1 MTDLGP
7 VVRGDKIQAKIRGPD
22 GVGFCDDELAPVI
35 EARHSSRHAES
46 EQKAKQR
53 EHGSFNRS
61 NSLVSGIGVPART
74 QAESRLHTGNY
85 AEEHAHGQGDRPF

>member
-1 MTDLGP
+1 MNVVDSSAWLEYLADGP
-7 VVRGDKIQAKIRGPD
+7 NASL
-22 GVGFCDDELAPVI
+22 FAPVI

-61 NSLVSGIGVPART
+61 NSLVSGIGVPARL
-74 QAESRLHTGNY
+74 AKAAS
-85 AEEHAHGQGDRPF
+85 